1 MYCLDTNI
9 VIDLFRGEENTIAKI
24 DMIRDKVIFIT
35 TITLC
40 ELFKG
45 AYQSSRKRD
54 LEVIKSFASSN
65 EIITLNV
72 DSCEVFGEVYSELK
86 KRGRL
91 VPEPDLM
98 IASIAKQNNLT
109 LITRDKNHFKDIPN
123 LSLEIW

>member
-9 VIDLFRGEENTIAKI
+9 VIDLFRGEEDTIAKI
-24 DMIRDKVIFIT
+24 DTIRDKVIFIT

-54 LEVIKSFASSN
+54 LYVIKNFASSN
-65 EIITLNV
+65 EIITLCV
-72 DSCEVFGEVYSELK
+72 DSCEIFGEVYLELK
-86 KRGRL
+86 KKGKL
-91 VPEPDLM
+91 IPEPDLM

-109 LITRDKNHFKDIPN
+109 LITRDKNHFKNIPN